1 MERSPCSSTWP
12 SYQKQSTDS
21 MQSTSKSHLNSLQIM
36 KAIPKFI
43 WKKQKSRTAKIIL
56 YNKIISGGIIIP
68 DFKLY
73 YREIVIKTTVLL
85 A

>member
-1 MERSPCSSTWP
+1 
-12 SYQKQSTDS
+12 
-21 MQSTSKSHLNSLQIM
+21 M